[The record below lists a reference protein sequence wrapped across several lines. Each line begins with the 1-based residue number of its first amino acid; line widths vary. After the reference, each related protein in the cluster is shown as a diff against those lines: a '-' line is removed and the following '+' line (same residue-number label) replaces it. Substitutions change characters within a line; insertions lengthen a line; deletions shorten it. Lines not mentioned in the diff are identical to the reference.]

1 MSEYFQHYP
10 QINYDMTGAKPVKT
24 KTAINI
30 MIKAKIRKILTND
43 IVNYFPYT
51 IPDSERPDI
60 TAYKQYGDVKYTWL
74 IFLINDIQDP
84 LFDWPLNSREFGNY
98 VKNKYGS
105 LNTAKNTI
113 HHYEQIVR
121 TRTEATGTSEAIPE
135 ARIEVDVTTY
145 NSLAEDDRDVVYYYN
160 WEVTRNDAKR
170 DIKLIDRRYVS
181 DILSEHSE
189 KLE

>member
-1 MSEYFQHYP
+1 MSEFFSHYP
-10 QINYDMTGAKPVKT
+10 QINYDITGTKPIKT
-24 KTAINI
+24 KTAINV
-30 MIKAKIRKILTND
+30 MVKAKIKNILKDD
-43 IVNYFPYT
+43 IVNYFPYS
-51 IPDSERPDI
+51 IPESERPDI
-60 TAYKQYGDVKYTWL
+60 TAFKVYGDVKYTWL
-74 IFLINDIQDP
+74 IFLINGIQDP

>member
-1 MSEYFQHYP
+1 MSEFFSHYP
-10 QINYDMTGAKPVKT
+10 QINYDITGTKPIKT
-24 KTAINI
+24 KTAINV
-30 MIKAKIRKILTND
+30 MVKAKIKNILKDD
-43 IVNYFPYT
+43 IVNYFPYS
-51 IPDSERPDI
+51 IPESERPDI
-60 TAYKQYGDVKYTWL
+60 TAFKVYGDVKYTWL
-74 IFLINDIQDP
+74 IFLINGIQDP

-170 DIKLIDRRYVS
+170 DIKLIDRRYVA

>member
-1 MSEYFQHYP
+1 MSEYFAHYP
-10 QINYDMTGAKPVKT
+10 QINYDMTGVKPIKT

-30 MIKAKIRKILTND
+30 MVKAKIRKLHTSS

-51 IPDSERPDI
+51 IPESERPDI

-98 VKNKYGS
+98 IKDKYGS
-105 LNTAKNTI
+105 LNYAQNNV
-113 HHYEQIVR
+113 HHYEQIIR
-121 TRTEATGTSEAIPE
+121 TRTEATGTTDPLPVKK
-135 ARIEVDVTTY
+135 IEVDVTTY
-145 NSLAEDDRDVVYYYN
+145 NALAAADRNIVYHYE
-160 WEVTRNDAKR
+160 WEVNRNEDKR
-170 DIKLIDRRYVS
+170 EIKLIDKRYVA
-181 DILSEHSE
+181 DILSEHAE